1 MPKGPK
7 RLIVLVLGILAALTG
22 LLWVGQGTGIVQGS
36 YMTGSDTWLGI
47 GLVCLSV
54 GALLIFLSL
63 RRPPGNQD
71 ATKSP

>member
-7 RLIVLVLGILAALTG
+7 RIVVLVAGVLAALAG
-22 LLWVGQGTGIVQGS
+22 LLWVGQGTGLIKGS

-47 GLVCLSV
+47 GLTCLSV

-63 RRPPGNQD
+63 RKPPSRQT
-71 ATKSP
+71 APKSR

>member
-1 MPKGPK
+1 MPKGPE
-7 RLIVLVLGILAALTG
+7 RIVVLVVGILAALAG
-22 LLWVGQGTGIVQGS
+22 LLWVGQGTGLVKGS

-63 RRPPGNQD
+63 RKPPSNQT
-71 ATKSP
+71 ATKI